1 MNTWSAVMLS
11 AGIAIGG
18 WFIGHG
24 FSQGR
29 ETDRF
34 VTVKGVAE
42 RMVSAD
48 TALWPLTFVATNDDL
63 AVAQETINQNKQKV
77 LVFLKRHA
85 IESNSVAVNAL
96 EVNDLLANPYRNGPT
111 SSRYIISMTLM
122 ISSKD
127 PEVIKDA
134 SQRLEELVEVGVVLS
149 SDHNPQGGPTY
160 LFTGLNTIKPEM
172 IAKATSS
179 ARQAAE
185 QFAKDSGSHIGAI
198 RKANQGVFEILP
210 LEQISGTSQE
220 SQIKKTVRVVATIEY
235 YIED

>member
-1 MNTWSAVMLS
+1 MNTWSAVVLS
-11 AGIAIGG
+11 AGIAVSG
-18 WFIGHG
+18 WFVGHG
-24 FSQGR
+24 FYQGR
-29 ETDRF
+29 ETDSF

-42 RMVSAD
+42 RSVSAD

-63 AVAQETINQNKQKV
+63 VVAQESINQYKQKV
-77 LVFLKRHA
+77 LAFLKRHTIA
-85 IESNSVAVNAL
+85 ADNVAVNAL

-122 ISSKD
+122 INSKE
-127 PEVIKDA
+127 PEVIKET

-149 SDHNPQGGPTY
+149 SDRNPQGGPTY
-160 LFTGLNTIKPEM
+160 LFTGLNNIKPEM
-172 IAKATSS
+172 IAEATAS

-210 LEQISGTSQE
+210 FEQISGTSQE
-220 SQIKKTVRVVATIEY
+220 SQINKNVRVVSTIEY
-235 YIED
+235 YIGD